1 MLSLTSISLL
11 LSTMATAQQLTSYCN
26 VTGGNGDNN
35 LAPDGKYTIWSEG
48 IRMSFVPYGA
58 SISNLF
64 INDSRGIERDVV
76 YGFDEAWMYTT
87 GQHGYWG
94 AVPGRYANRIVNS
107 TFTIDG
113 VPSHIIPN
121 ENNSTDT
128 LHGGPDGWSY
138 RNFSVVAHTDSSIT
152 FSMTDP
158 AGDQGFPGEVVAFIT
173 YTAAPYEWRE
183 RMVAI
188 PTTEKTPIMLSSH
201 VYWNLDGYAN
211 DQTDTALNHTLYM
224 PYAGMRTN
232 VTTTQVPTGTLDTN
246 WADGPFDFWT
256 QPRQVG
262 YAFDQPE
269 LNRSCGPTC
278 LGYNVC
284 FLTQRQEA
292 EKEAWEQT
300 GAQVATLRSAWSG
313 IQLDVFT
320 DQDALQIYSCNNQ
333 NGSVPLKAT
342 QGTPTNSMLQ
352 HWGCVVI
359 EVEDWIAG
367 INYPEWKREEE
378 QIFGPGT
385 QPYVLEATYR
395 FSINQTAVDD

>member
-1 MLSLTSISLL
+1 MLLITSILLL
-11 LSTMATAQQLTSYCN
+11 LSTMATAQQSASYCN
-26 VTGGNGDNN
+26 ITSGNGGNNPT
-35 LAPDGKYTIWSEG
+35 PDGKYTIWSEG

-64 INDSRGIERDVV
+64 INDSHGIERDIV

-113 VPSHIIPN
+113 VTSHIIPN
-121 ENNSTDT
+121 ENNLTDT

-138 RNFSVVAHTDSSIT
+138 RNFSVVAYTDSSIT
-152 FSMTDP
+152 FSITDP
-158 AGDQGFPGEVVAFIT
+158 AGDQGFLGEVVAFIT

-211 DQTDTALNHTLYM
+211 DETDTALNHTLYM

-262 YAFDQPE
+262 FAFDRPE
-269 LNRSCGPTC
+269 LDRSCGPTC

-284 FLTQRQEA
+284 FLTQRQQA
-292 EKEAWEQT
+292 EKEAWERT

-342 QGTPTNSMLQ
+342 QGTATNSMLQ

-385 QPYVLEATYR
+385 QPYVLEASYR
-395 FSINQTAVDD
+395 FSINQTDVDE